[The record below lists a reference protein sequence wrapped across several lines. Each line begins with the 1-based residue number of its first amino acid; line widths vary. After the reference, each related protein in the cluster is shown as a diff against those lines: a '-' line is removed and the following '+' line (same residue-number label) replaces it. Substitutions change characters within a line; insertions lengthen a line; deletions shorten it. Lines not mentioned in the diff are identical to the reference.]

1 MFGGPV
7 LPLVDDDAARALH
20 LGDRSEVLFHA
31 EADDGAR
38 LVTRR
43 PWLRDAGT
51 TMRAFEARAAD
62 LAGEHTHERWRF
74 AQLVVGSGGAFTG
87 LRIVIDWRD
96 DTALVSEVVAPTA
109 ARARRELD
117 ILDEHFGPHRRFPP
131 LRTAGRAL
139 LAVAAGAAVWLSAMR
154 ELQATPASHGV
165 AIAMY
170 LAVLTGIGLLLLHA
184 ILRGLPRGGVV
195 RRLQPAHLRATL
207 GWAWL
212 AAATV
217 FLLRPPREP
226 YMEWPPGYW
235 AALGVTLAFGL
246 ASLAPRTRARREPS
260 SPAPRWQELPSGAFP
275 VVVRREPERVVAEGE
290 AVAAY
295 WRTRGGIGL
304 EEPQW
309 NLEEHAWPSDVGE
322 VAVQAYDTWD
332 GAPVRVVEA
341 RAHDRTV
348 VVRSHDARTALA
360 LARQLTDAW
369 FGARAAA
376 HGPEPARRS
385 TWTVAVVVGWL
396 AALTFAVGS
405 DLGPSTYV
413 WHWPTDFE
421 VDHDYP
427 VLAAA
432 TGLGVLVAWGWAV
445 RELAVLLT
453 SDLPRR
459 DWRRSA
465 RHLAWQVAVTWVGVQ
480 VLTVTLLPRLEDLHP
495 TALTSGWVLAVVN
508 GVVLVLALAVVL
520 VIRPESPLGTPT
532 RGGE

>member
-1 MFGGPV
+1 M
-7 LPLVDDDAARALH
+7 
-20 LGDRSEVLFHA
+20 
-31 EADDGAR
+31 
-38 LVTRR
+38 
-43 PWLRDAGT
+43 
-51 TMRAFEARAAD
+51 
-62 LAGEHTHERWRF
+62 
-74 AQLVVGSGGAFTG
+74 
-87 LRIVIDWRD
+87 
-96 DTALVSEVVAPTA
+96 
-109 ARARRELD
+109 
-117 ILDEHFGPHRRFPP
+117 
-131 LRTAGRAL
+131 
-139 LAVAAGAAVWLSAMR
+139 
-154 ELQATPASHGV
+154 
-165 AIAMY
+165 
-170 LAVLTGIGLLLLHA
+170 
-184 ILRGLPRGGVV
+184 
-195 RRLQPAHLRATL
+195 
-207 GWAWL
+207 
-212 AAATV
+212 
-217 FLLRPPREP
+217 
-226 YMEWPPGYW
+226 
-235 AALGVTLAFGL
+235 
-246 ASLAPRTRARREPS
+246 
-260 SPAPRWQELPSGAFP
+260 
-275 VVVRREPERVVAEGE
+275 
-290 AVAAY
+290 AAY

-309 NLEEHAWPSDVGE
+309 NVEEHSWPSDVGE